1 MKNGAWP
8 LWQVITASLL
18 GAIAVTIISLQSEQ
32 GTLVEA
38 ILIFCLSSVFLF
50 IVFFSA
56 ARLFNVLYRRWSSF
70 NQEQT

>member
-1 MKNGAWP
+1 MENGFWP
-8 LWQVITASLL
+8 LWQVIAASLL
-18 GAIAVTIISLQSEQ
+18 GAIAATIISLQSEP

-56 ARLFNVLYRRWSSF
+56 ARLFNALYRRWNSF
-70 NQEQT
+70 NQE

>member
-1 MKNGAWP
+1 MKNQAWP

-18 GAIAVTIISLQSEQ
+18 GAIVVTVISLQSEQ

-38 ILIFCLSSVFLF
+38 ILIFCLASVFLF

-56 ARLFNVLYRRWSSF
+56 ARLFNALYRRWNSSD
-70 NQEQT
+70 QE

>member
-32 GTLVEA
+32 GPLVEA
-38 ILIFCLSSVFLF
+38 LLIFCLSSVFLF

-56 ARLFNVLYRRWSSF
+56 ARLFNALYRRWNSF
-70 NQEQT
+70 NQE

>member
-8 LWQVITASLL
+8 LWQVVTASLL

-56 ARLFNVLYRRWSSF
+56 ARLFNALYRRWNSF
-70 NQEQT
+70 NQE

>member
-1 MKNGAWP
+1 MKNGAWL
-8 LWQVITASLL
+8 LWQVVTASLL

-56 ARLFNVLYRRWSSF
+56 ARLFNALYRRWNSF
-70 NQEQT
+70 NQE

>member
-32 GTLVEA
+32 GTVVEA

-56 ARLFNVLYRRWSSF
+56 ARLFNALYRRWNSF
-70 NQEQT
+70 NQE

>member
-38 ILIFCLSSVFLF
+38 ILIFCWSSVFLF

-56 ARLFNVLYRRWSSF
+56 ARIFNVLYRRWSSF

>member
-1 MKNGAWP
+1 MENVVWP
-8 LWQVITASLL
+8 LWQIITASLL
-18 GAIAVTIISLQSEQ
+18 GAIVVTIISLQSER

-56 ARLFNVLYRRWSSF
+56 ARLFNALYRRWNSS
-70 NQEQT
+70 NQE

>member
-8 LWQVITASLL
+8 LWQVVTASLL

-56 ARLFNVLYRRWSSF
+56 ARLFNALYRRWKSF
-70 NQEQT
+70 NQE

>member
-56 ARLFNVLYRRWSSF
+56 ARIFNVLYRRWSSF

>member
-8 LWQVITASLL
+8 LWQVVTASLL
-18 GAIAVTIISLQSEQ
+18 GAIAVTIISLQNEQ

-56 ARLFNVLYRRWSSF
+56 ARLFNALYRRWNSF
-70 NQEQT
+70 NQE

>member
-8 LWQVITASLL
+8 LWQVVTASLL

-38 ILIFCLSSVFLF
+38 ILIYCLSSVFLF

-56 ARLFNVLYRRWSSF
+56 ARLFNALYRRWNSF
-70 NQEQT
+70 NQE

>member
-1 MKNGAWP
+1 MENGAWP

-56 ARLFNVLYRRWSSF
+56 ARLFNALYRRWNSF
-70 NQEQT
+70 NQK

>member
-18 GAIAVTIISLQSEQ
+18 GAITVTIISLQSEQ
-32 GTLVEA
+32 GPLVEA

-56 ARLFNVLYRRWSSF
+56 ARLFNALYRRWNSF
-70 NQEQT
+70 NQE

>member
-1 MKNGAWP
+1 MENEVWP

-18 GAIAVTIISLQSEQ
+18 GAIVVTIISLQSEQ

-56 ARLFNVLYRRWSSF
+56 ARLFNALYRRWNFS
-70 NQEQT
+70 NQE

>member
-1 MKNGAWP
+1 MKNGVWP

-18 GAIAVTIISLQSEQ
+18 GAIVTTIISLQSEP

-50 IVFFSA
+50 TVFFSA
-56 ARLFNVLYRRWSSF
+56 ARLFNALYRRWNSF
-70 NQEQT
+70 NQE

>member
-1 MKNGAWP
+1 M
-8 LWQVITASLL
+8 
-18 GAIAVTIISLQSEQ
+18 VTIISLQSEQ

-56 ARLFNVLYRRWSSF
+56 ARLFNALYRRWTFS
-70 NQEQT
+70 NQE

>member
-18 GAIAVTIISLQSEQ
+18 GAIAVTIISLKSEQ
-32 GTLVEA
+32 GTFVEA
-38 ILIFCLSSVFLF
+38 ILIFCLSSGFLF

-56 ARLFNVLYRRWSSF
+56 ARLFNALYRRWNSF
-70 NQEQT
+70 NQE

>member
-56 ARLFNVLYRRWSSF
+56 ARLFNALYRRWNSF
-70 NQEQT
+70 NQE

>member
-18 GAIAVTIISLQSEQ
+18 GAIAVTIISLQSEH
-32 GTLVEA
+32 GPLVEA

-56 ARLFNVLYRRWSSF
+56 ARLFNALYRRWNSF
-70 NQEQT
+70 NQE

>member
-18 GAIAVTIISLQSEQ
+18 GAIVVTIISLQSEQ

-56 ARLFNVLYRRWSSF
+56 ARLFNALYRRWNSSD
-70 NQEQT
+70 QE

>member
-38 ILIFCLSSVFLF
+38 ILIFSVSSVFLF

-56 ARLFNVLYRRWSSF
+56 ARLFNALYRRWNSF
-70 NQEQT
+70 NQE

>member
-8 LWQVITASLL
+8 LWQVVTASLL

-56 ARLFNVLYRRWSSF
+56 ARLFNALYRRWNSSD
-70 NQEQT
+70 QE

>member
-18 GAIAVTIISLQSEQ
+18 GAIAVTIISLQNEQ

-56 ARLFNVLYRRWSSF
+56 ARLFNALYRRWNSF
-70 NQEQT
+70 NQE

>member
-8 LWQVITASLL
+8 LWQVVTASLL